1 MNQSGQIL
9 IQPPSPVALHFIS
22 LFFRS
27 RRLFCVRL
35 PRPLCVLSFFT
46 SFASFVFLFS
56 FSSLRSF
63 PPSSCFVPFLHSFT
77 ASFFPYFFCFVA
89 PSFFCLFFVCLF
101 IHSHLL
107 FLLLLSSFFSSFSPT
122 SFVSYLLLLCIRI
135 FFSVLSLFYL
145 LAHWHHLLSCLV
157 FFVHSHL
164 LPIFFLRL
172 FTLPFLHSHL
182 VSILFFSLRLFAP
195 SFYSVSFFFI
205 RLHLLSFMFPS
216 FVVYHIYSILFIFF
230 VHSHLLSILNVS
242 LIPSCFPL
250 LCCVDSFRHC
260 FCVVYFLTP
269 FAPPVCSPVRL
280 PLFENPSSKQRKF
293 R

>member
-63 PPSSCFVPFLHSFT
+63 PPSSCFVPFPSFIHSF
-77 ASFFPYFFCFVA
+77 FFSLFLLFCVTFFLL
-89 PSFFCLFFVCLF
+89 SLFCLFVHSFPPFVSSSSILF
-101 IHSHLL
+101 LFFIQSHLLCISFASFVYSHLL
-107 FLLLLSSFFSSFSPT
+107 FCSVSFLFVGSLAPSFILFGFFRSFAPSS
-122 SFVSYLLLLCIRI
+122 Y
-135 FFSVLSLFYL
+135 
-145 LAHWHHLLSCLV
+145 
-157 FFVHSHL
+157 
-164 LPIFFLRL
+164 FFLRL

-182 VSILFFSLRLFAP
+182 VSILFFP
-195 SFYSVSFFFI
+195 
-205 RLHLLSFMFPS
+205 
-216 FVVYHIYSILFIFF
+216 FVY
-230 VHSHLLSILNVS
+230 SHLLSILFHFFHSFAPSFFYVS
-242 LIPSCFPL
+242 FLCCVPHLLYPVYFLRSFTPSFYFERFANSIVLPL